1 MTKRPLILI
10 TNDDGVEA
18 QGIHELTRMMRQL
31 GRVVVVAPD
40 SPRSGAGCSF
50 SPITPVRVTLLEQEE
65 DLCIYSCSGTP
76 SDCVKLAFDAVLTET
91 PDLVVSGINHGD
103 NASVNIHYSGTM
115 GAVLEGCMH
124 GISSIGFSLRT
135 REKECDFTP
144 FEEVIVDVARKAL
157 AKPLPEDICLN
168 VNFPQ
173 VNVLQGVRY
182 CRQGRGRWSKE
193 WEPTEQSGVY
203 RSIGTY
209 TNLEPNAE
217 DTDNWAM
224 DHGFA
229 SIVPISLDM
238 TAHDYSFPE

>member
-18 QGIHELTRMMRQL
+18 QGIHELTRMMCLL
-31 GRVVVVAPD
+31 GNVVVVAPD
-40 SPRSGAGCSF
+40 APRSGAACSF
-50 SPITPVRVTLLEQEE
+50 SPITPVRVTLLSQEE
-65 DLCIYSCSGTP
+65 GLSIYSCSGTP
-76 SDCVKLAFDAVLTET
+76 SDCVKLAFDAVLNER
-91 PDLVVSGINHGD
+91 PDLIVSGINHGD

-115 GAVLEGCMH
+115 GATLEGCMH
-124 GISSIGFSLRT
+124 GVSSIGYSLRT
-135 REKECDFTP
+135 RDKECDFTP
-144 FEEVIVDVARKAL
+144 YEEVIVDVARRVL
-157 AKPLPEDICLN
+157 AHPLPEDICLN

-173 VNVLQGVRY
+173 VSHLEGVRW

-193 WEPTEQSGVY
+193 WTPTDEPGVY

-209 TNLEPNAE
+209 TNLEPEAE

-229 SIVPISLDM
+229 AIVPITLDM
-238 TAHDYSFPE
+238 TAHSFSLPQ